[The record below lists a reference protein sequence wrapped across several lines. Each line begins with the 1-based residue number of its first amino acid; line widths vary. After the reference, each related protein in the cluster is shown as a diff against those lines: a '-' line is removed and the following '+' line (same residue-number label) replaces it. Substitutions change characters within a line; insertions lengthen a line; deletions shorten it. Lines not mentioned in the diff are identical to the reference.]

1 MSRAC
6 INSCP
11 HVILLETLFPDLRK
25 LAIQSG
31 LISRQT
37 RKFSAHGFL
46 LALLKAVSTGH
57 ASFGQMAISLG
68 DSEALT
74 LSRQALHQRMKPSA
88 VTFLQSVLQQLTS
101 SSVGAP
107 VKDGKFPFGRILV
120 EDATQFR
127 MHPKNH
133 PFFRAVANNSGPTA
147 GAKVDVVFDLISGH
161 LLGHREVEGHV
172 QDRTLGPQLLPMV
185 EKGDLVLRDMG
196 YFDVAAFA
204 EIEAKQA
211 FWLSRLHGQAGVTL
225 EDGQSLETRLA
236 STTAD
241 TLELDVTLT
250 QRGHPVRLIA
260 IRASPEVAARRR
272 QLKKEKRKRNGTQA
286 SKQSLAREDWNILVT
301 NIPVGQCPAEEL
313 CRLYRQRW
321 EIEIHFR
328 AWKQSLHMHKAL
340 HRITSRTHL
349 HALILAAMIFS
360 TLAVR
365 IKLLIL
371 SRQPE
376 RQVSG
381 EKLFGWLSGRLKMLR
396 SLWSELVFDPRHFHR
411 CKRRRKTLRQNGN
424 GFFP

>member
-1 MSRAC
+1 
-6 INSCP
+6 
-11 HVILLETLFPDLRK
+11 
-25 LAIQSG
+25 
-31 LISRQT
+31 
-37 RKFSAHGFL
+37 
-46 LALLKAVSTGH
+46 
-57 ASFGQMAISLG
+57 
-68 DSEALT
+68 
-74 LSRQALHQRMKPSA
+74 
-88 VTFLQSVLQQLTS
+88 
-101 SSVGAP
+101 
-107 VKDGKFPFGRILV
+107 
-120 EDATQFR
+120 
-127 MHPKNH
+127 
-133 PFFRAVANNSGPTA
+133 
-147 GAKVDVVFDLISGH
+147 
-161 LLGHREVEGHV
+161 
-172 QDRTLGPQLLPMV
+172 
-185 EKGDLVLRDMG
+185 VLRDMG